1 MTIGTIGYLM
11 LTIAFV
17 AGLLSAV
24 SYFFAT
30 RASNNLHWRT
40 TGRWSWVVMTG
51 ALLISTGLLLY
62 LLATHQFQYS
72 YVFRYSS
79 KDLNLNYLLSA
90 LWAGQEGSFLIWLLW
105 TAILGLLLMRNTRS
119 YEPYVMS
126 IIGLCQIF
134 LLAMVTGFKFG
145 TFQIGASPFIT
156 TADAFPE
163 APVLQTPGFIPSD
176 GQGLNDL
183 LQNYWMMI
191 HPPTLFIGFTLMI
204 VPFAFAIAG
213 LWRREYTQWV
223 KPALPW
229 TIMANL
235 ILMVGIAMGGYW
247 AYVTLSFGGY
257 WAWDP
262 VENAS
267 LVPWLIGVA
276 GLHTMIA
283 QKRSASSQKASIFL
297 NILAFILVVYS
308 TFLTRSGILGEI
320 SVHSFVDLGLYNQLL
335 LWILAM
341 ALLGFG
347 MMAYRWKELPR
358 PQHESEVMSREF
370 MIFSGAMVLAALA
383 AVIILGT
390 SAPIT
395 GRLFRDSPSAVPIEF
410 YDAWSLPLAIILAFL
425 AGVGQLFWWHKMKVE
440 SLNRVLMKP
449 MLLAVV
455 ATSAVLLLT
464 PFVRETVRPVQAAV
478 QSVSQAGMLA
488 NLGMIWDQYGQSL
501 LLMLLVFT
509 SFFALFGN
517 GMVLWR
523 IGRGNPRLV
532 GGAVTHIG
540 LALML
545 LGIITSSSFNNAIV
559 GDENNSVPIEGST
572 QRNNF
577 VINRNQTI
585 QVEGYKVRYVKH
597 FTNND
602 GHTTYQL
609 EMTDARGRKFTVFPV
624 AYKSRKNQWILH
636 PDIKPFFEKDIYVAV
651 TPSQSVLENQE
662 GGNKTA
668 GELKMAMGDT
678 KTIDKGKYIIRF
690 QRFDLQPDPKIV
702 GNAKTQ
708 IAVASVL
715 SVTNTQT
722 KETRELKPIYM
733 ILDDGKNTQ
742 QYIQNKVADW
752 GVTFTFAGME
762 LSKDGKN
769 GQIRLV
775 LEGAD
780 VTSAEDWLIVQA
792 YEKPFIN
799 LLWLGCLILFAGF
812 GIAYY
817 RRWKEQSERNEMGR
831 NISE

>member
-1 MTIGTIGYLM
+1 MTIGTIGYLL

-24 SYFFAT
+24 SYFNAA
-30 RASNNLHWRT
+30 RNQNDPNWRLL
-40 TGRWSWVVMTG
+40 GRWGWIAMTA
-51 ALLISTGLLLY
+51 ALLFATGLLLY

-90 LWAGQEGSFLIWLLW
+90 LWAGQEGSFMIWLLW
-105 TAILGLLLMRNTRS
+105 TSMLGLVLVKTS
-119 YEPYVMS
+119 KDYEPYVMS

-134 LLAMVTGFKFG
+134 LLAMVTGLKFG

-191 HPPTLFIGFTLMI
+191 HPPTLFVGFTLMI
-204 VPFAFAIAG
+204 VPFAYAIAG

-229 TIMANL
+229 TILANL
-235 ILMVGIAMGGYW
+235 ILMIGIAMGGYW

-335 LWILAM
+335 VWILSIM
-341 ALLGFG
+341 ILGFG

-358 PQHESEVMSREF
+358 PKQESEVMSREF
-370 MIFSGAMVLAALA
+370 MIFSGAMVLTALA

-395 GRLFRDSPSAVPIEF
+395 GRIFRDSPSAVPIEF
-410 YDAWSLPLAIILAFL
+410 YDAWSLPLAILLAFL
-425 AGVGQLFWWHKMKVE
+425 AGIGQLFWWNKMKVE
-440 SLNRVLMKP
+440 SLNRVLMPP
-449 MLLAVV
+449 MLLALV

-464 PFVRETVRPVQAAV
+464 PFVRETIRPVQRAA
-478 QSVSQAGMLA
+478 QSVAQAGV
-488 NLGMIWDQYGQSL
+488 LGNVGLMWDQYGQSL

-517 GMVLWR
+517 GMVMWR
-523 IGRGNPRLV
+523 IGRGNTKLI

-545 LGIITSSSFNNAIV
+545 LGIITSSSFNNTIA
-559 GDENNSVPIEGST
+559 GDENNSVPVEGSS
-572 QRNNF
+572 QRSNF
-577 VINRNQTI
+577 VVSRNQTVN
-585 QVEGYKVRYVKH
+585 VEGYKVRYVKN
-597 FTNND
+597 FPNSE

-609 EMTDARGRKFTVFPV
+609 DITDARGRQFTVYPV

-636 PDIKPFFEKDIYVAV
+636 PDIKPFFEKDLYVAV
-651 TPSQSVLENQE
+651 TPSQSVMENQQKDT
-662 GGNKTA
+662 NTA
-668 GELKMAMGDT
+668 GELKLTMGDS
-678 KTIDKGKYIIRF
+678 KTIDNGKYVIRF
-690 QRFDLQPDPKIV
+690 QRFDLQPDPKMI
-702 GNAKTQ
+702 GNLKTQ

-722 KETRELKPIYM
+722 KETRELKPIYI

-742 QYIQNKVADW
+742 QYIQNRVADW

-775 LEGAD
+775 VEGAD
-780 VTSAEDWLIVQA
+780 VSSAEDWLIVQA

-799 LLWLGCLILFAGF
+799 LLWFGCLVLFAGF

-817 RRWKEQSERNEMGR
+817 RRWQEQAERRKMGR
-831 NISE
+831 IA